1 MEKRFKS
8 KHGRPTKQKQRD
20 IERALRPLYEGTI
33 SSSVAARE
41 TGHNIKTILKYYNK
55 WNEEILEPEKKDFL
69 KRCRDEKERS
79 VLALDNLMLSLNKE
93 FDNNDKTIRMMKE
106 TGDYILAEK
115 YIKLKIKLADKI
127 LKLVTTKLSITN
139 SPTYDSMIEIRKQ
152 VDVN

>member
-1 MEKRFKS
+1 M
-8 KHGRPTKQKQRD
+8 
-20 IERALRPLYEGTI
+20 
-33 SSSVAARE
+33 
-41 TGHNIKTILKYYNK
+41 
-55 WNEEILEPEKKDFL
+55 

-115 YIKLKIKLADKI
+115 YIKLKIKLADEI

-139 SPTYDSMIEIRKQ
+139 SEATNINSSAATIK
-152 VDVN
+152 

>member
-1 MEKRFKS
+1 
-8 KHGRPTKQKQRD
+8 
-20 IERALRPLYEGTI
+20 
-33 SSSVAARE
+33 
-41 TGHNIKTILKYYNK
+41 
-55 WNEEILEPEKKDFL
+55 
-69 KRCRDEKERS
+69 
-79 VLALDNLMLSLNKE
+79 MLSLNKE